1 MKEYQIPFQSNKKS
15 HELLKEL
22 NTLKQKLNEYKKKL
36 EETQL
41 ELSEN
46 NSALNALARNI
57 DKIKLETNMKILKK
71 LHSQILPILKEIK
84 RNKHHDRV
92 QILADEAIAK
102 LQWIIP
108 YPDNPYSTMVM
119 LTPMEMRI
127 ASMIK
132 DGFTSNDIAR
142 LQFISLDT
150 VKSHRSNIRKKLGLK
165 NKQIDLNSYLHSL
178 LDE

>member
-71 LHSQILPILKEIK
+71 LYSQILPI
-84 RNKHHDRV
+84 
-92 QILADEAIAK
+92 
-102 LQWIIP
+102 
-108 YPDNPYSTMVM
+108 
-119 LTPMEMRI
+119 
-127 ASMIK
+127 
-132 DGFTSNDIAR
+132 
-142 LQFISLDT
+142 
-150 VKSHRSNIRKKLGLK
+150 
-165 NKQIDLNSYLHSL
+165 
-178 LDE
+178 